1 MINTVLVLGA
11 GGRLG
16 RVLVQ
21 SFADA
26 GWTVLAQS
34 RRHLPD
40 VLRPLVRPINCPIED
55 LETLTASAA
64 GAGIVIHALNPLYT
78 NWTTEL
84 VPLARAAVQTA
95 RRLGARLM
103 FPGNVYN
110 FGSGMPELLREDTAQ
125 RPDTRKGEIRRH
137 VESCLRSKAEAGVPV
152 TVLRAGDFF
161 GGPGTGSW
169 FDLAIAKDLTHG
181 KIVYPGPLDT
191 PHAWAYLPDLGRA
204 FVALAERQPAEPFET
219 FHFAGHTLTGRE
231 LTSSL
236 VEAATQ
242 GGLLRPDQKVKI
254 AGLPW
259 PLLRAG
265 GLFVPM
271 WAELAEMRYLWNT
284 PHRLDGTRLAAAIGT
299 PQHTPLVTALGDAL
313 RALGKIDIMPATLAS
328 AA

>member
-1 MINTVLVLGA
+1 MTSKVLVLGA
-11 GGRLG
+11 NGRLG
-16 RVLVQ
+16 RILVQ
-21 SFADA
+21 SFAAA
-26 GWTVLAQS
+26 GWTVFAQS
-34 RRHLPD
+34 RRPLADAPH
-40 VLRPLVRPINCPIED
+40 PLVHPLYCPIED
-55 LETLTASAA
+55 LDTLAAAAA
-64 GAGIVIHALNPLYT
+64 GAGVVVHALNPLYT
-78 NWTTEL
+78 NWTTE
-84 VPLARAAVQTA
+84 VVTLAQAAVQTA

-110 FGSGMPELLREDTAQ
+110 FGSAMPDLLREDAPQ

-137 VESCLRSKAEAGVPV
+137 VEACMRSKAEAGVPV

-191 PHAWAYLPDLGRA
+191 PHSWAYLPDLGRA

-231 LTSSL
+231 LTSGL
-236 VEAATQ
+236 VEAAAQ
-242 GGLLRPDQKVKI
+242 GGLLRPEQKVKI

-299 PQHTPLVTALGDAL
+299 PQPTPLVTALGEAL
-313 RALGKIDIMPATLAS
+313 RALGKIDSHPAPLAS

>member
-1 MINTVLVLGA
+1 MTNTVLVLGA

-21 SFADA
+21 SFTEA
-26 GWTVLAQS
+26 GWAVVAHS
-34 RRHLPD
+34 RRPPAEAPHP
-40 VLRPLVRPINCPIED
+40 RVRPIHCAID
-55 LETLTASAA
+55 DVDALTASASDA
-64 GAGIVIHALNPLYT
+64 HVVVHALNPVYT
-78 NWTTEL
+78 NWATE
-84 VPLARAAVQTA
+84 VTPLARAAVQVA

-110 FGSGMPELLREDTAQ
+110 FGSGMPDVLREDTAQ

-137 VESCLRSKAEAGVPV
+137 VEACLRSKAEAGVPV
-152 TVLRAGDFF
+152 TVLRVGDFF

-169 FDLAIAKDLTHG
+169 FDLAVAKDLAHG

-204 FVALAERQPAEPFET
+204 FVALAERQPVQPFET

-231 LTSSL
+231 LTSGL
-236 VEAATQ
+236 IEAATQ

-271 WAELAEMRYLWNT
+271 WAELAEMRYLWSKS
-284 PHRLDGTRLAAAIGT
+284 HRLNGARLAAAIGT
-299 PQHTPLVTALGDAL
+299 PRHTPLVTALAEAL
-313 RALGKIDIMPATLAS
+313 RALGKIDSLPAPLAS